1 MKIEIGA
8 NEANQRLDRFLR
20 KLLKD
25 VPLGGIYKSLRCGEI
40 TVNGL
45 KKKNNYQLQQGDIVN
60 TSDIVSEKKQR
71 EFIKVE
77 DSKLKICYED
87 KNLLLVEKWPGV
99 LVHSDDNNGEATLTD
114 YVLSYLAEK
123 NQYDPSMELTF
134 APAPCNRLDRNTS
147 GIVIFGKNFE
157 TLQTANEMIKNKDI
171 EKYYYSIVKG
181 RIKDGIYTAYITK
194 DENSNRSKV
203 YDAPKVNSKKIEME
217 VKSLE
222 SCGTYSFI
230 EIKLLTGRSHQLRA
244 HLAYLG
250 NPIIGD
256 TKYGEKKINAYINN
270 KFAVNYQYLYAY
282 KVIFR
287 NCQDKLSY
295 LQNKTVAEALPPV
308 FKKIKNDIFKFD

>member
-8 NEANQRLDRFLR
+8 NEANQRLDRFSR

-25 VPLGGIYKSLRCGEI
+25 VPLGGIYKSIRCGEI
-40 TVNGL
+40 TVNGE
-45 KKKNNYQLQQGDIVN
+45 KKKNNYTLLPGDIVN
-60 TSDIVSEKKQR
+60 TTDIVSEKKDR
-71 EFIKVE
+71 EFIKIQ

-114 YVLSYLAEK
+114 YVLSYLSEK
-123 NQYDPSMELTF
+123 NQYDPTTELTF

-157 TLQTANEMIKNKDI
+157 TLQTANEMIKNRDI

-181 RIKDGIYTAYITK
+181 RIKDNVYTAYIAK
-194 DENSNRSKV
+194 DEKSNKSKV
-203 YDAPKVNSKKIEME
+203 YDSPKLNAKKIEME
-217 VKSLE
+217 VKTLE

-244 HLAYLG
+244 HLAFLG
-250 NPIIGD
+250 NSIIGD
-256 TKYGEKKINAYINN
+256 TKYGDKKVNAYIFN

-282 KVIFR
+282 KIIFR

-295 LQNKTVAEALPPV
+295 LQNKTVAEALPPI